1 MERGMK
7 MNNENRVQRFFD
19 IKARSANDDS
29 KMVLEGYALKFEKE
43 TELWKGF
50 KEVIRKGA
58 LDNTDMSRVFLLFN
72 HNDDVILAG
81 TSNNSLEL
89 QVDDIGLKFRA
100 ELVDTQT
107 SKEVYTLAKQGL
119 LTKCSFSFRTA
130 KNGYKYSRIDDK
142 NELGEI
148 VDIET
153 LYDVAV
159 VTYPAYD
166 DTEVYARDIKALER
180 EHERIN
186 EERANKAKERMEAL
200 EWTI

>member
-1 MERGMK
+1 MK

-58 LDNTDMSRVFLLFN
+58 LDNTDISRVFLLFN

>member
-1 MERGMK
+1 MK

-19 IKARSANDDS
+19 IKARSINDDS

>member
-119 LTKCSFSFRTA
+119 LTKCSFSFKTA
-130 KNGYKYSRIDDK
+130 RNGYKYSRIDDK
-142 NELGEI
+142 SELGEI

>member
-1 MERGMK
+1 
-7 MNNENRVQRFFD
+7 MNNDNRVQRFFD

-50 KEVIRKGA
+50 KEVIKKGA

-119 LTKCSFSFRTA
+119 LTKCSFSFRTT
-130 KNGYKYSRIDDK
+130 KNGYKYSRTDDS

>member
-1 MERGMK
+1 
-7 MNNENRVQRFFD
+7 MNNDNRVQRFFD

>member
-1 MERGMK
+1 
-7 MNNENRVQRFFD
+7 MNNDNRVQRFFD

-130 KNGYKYSRIDDK
+130 KNGYKYSRIEDK

>member
-1 MERGMK
+1 
-7 MNNENRVQRFFD
+7 MNNDNRVQRFFD

-119 LTKCSFSFRTA
+119 LTKCSFSFKTA

>member
-1 MERGMK
+1 
-7 MNNENRVQRFFD
+7 MNNDNRVQRFFD
-19 IKARSANDDS
+19 IKARSVNDDS

-130 KNGYKYSRIDDK
+130 KNGYKYSRTDDS

>member
-1 MERGMK
+1 
-7 MNNENRVQRFFD
+7 MNNDNRVQRFFD
-19 IKARSANDDS
+19 IKARSINDDS

-130 KNGYKYSRIDDK
+130 KNGYKYSRTDDS

>member
-1 MERGMK
+1 
-7 MNNENRVQRFFD
+7 MNNDNRVQRFFD

-130 KNGYKYSRIDDK
+130 KNGYKYSRTDDS

-180 EHERIN
+180 EHERIK

>member
-1 MERGMK
+1 
-7 MNNENRVQRFFD
+7 MNNDNRVQRFFD

-50 KEVIRKGA
+50 KEVIRKWA

>member
-1 MERGMK
+1 MK

>member
-1 MERGMK
+1 
-7 MNNENRVQRFFD
+7 MNNDNRVQRFFD

-130 KNGYKYSRIDDK
+130 KNGYKYSRFDDK

>member
-1 MERGMK
+1 
-7 MNNENRVQRFFD
+7 MNNDNRVQRFFD

-119 LTKCSFSFRTA
+119 LTKCSFSFRTT
-130 KNGYKYSRIDDK
+130 KSGYKYSRIDDK

>member
-1 MERGMK
+1 
-7 MNNENRVQRFFD
+7 MNNDNRVQRFFD

-81 TSNNSLEL
+81 TSNKSLEL

>member
-1 MERGMK
+1 
-7 MNNENRVQRFFD
+7 MNDDNRVQRFFD

-130 KNGYKYSRIDDK
+130 KNGYKYSRTDDS

>member
-1 MERGMK
+1 
-7 MNNENRVQRFFD
+7 MNNDNRVQRFFD

-130 KNGYKYSRIDDK
+130 KNGYKYSRTDDK

>member
-1 MERGMK
+1 MK

-50 KEVIRKGA
+50 KEVIRNGA

-119 LTKCSFSFRTA
+119 LTKCSFSFKTA
-130 KNGYKYSRIDDK
+130 SCGYKYSRIDDK

>member
-1 MERGMK
+1 MK

-119 LTKCSFSFRTA
+119 LTKCSFSFKTA
-130 KNGYKYSRIDDK
+130 RNGYKYSRIDDK
-142 NELGEI
+142 SELGEI

>member
-1 MERGMK
+1 
-7 MNNENRVQRFFD
+7 MNNDNRVQRFFD

-130 KNGYKYSRIDDK
+130 KNGYKYSRIDDS

>member
-1 MERGMK
+1 
-7 MNNENRVQRFFD
+7 MNNDNRVQRFFD

-119 LTKCSFSFRTA
+119 LTKCSFSFKTA

-186 EERANKAKERMEAL
+186 EERTNKAKERMEAL

>member
-1 MERGMK
+1 
-7 MNNENRVQRFFD
+7 MNNDNRVQRFFD

-130 KNGYKYSRIDDK
+130 KNGYKYSRTDDS

>member
-1 MERGMK
+1 
-7 MNNENRVQRFFD
+7 MNNDNRVQRFFD
-19 IKARSANDDS
+19 IKARSANEDS

-58 LDNTDMSRVFLLFN
+58 LDNTDISRVFLLFN

-148 VDIET
+148 VDIEA

-180 EHERIN
+180 EHERTN

>member
-1 MERGMK
+1 
-7 MNNENRVQRFFD
+7 MNNDNRVQRFFD
-19 IKARSANDDS
+19 IKARSANEDS

-58 LDNTDMSRVFLLFN
+58 LDNTDISRVFLLFN

-180 EHERIN
+180 EHERTN

>member
-1 MERGMK
+1 MK

-166 DTEVYARDIKALER
+166 DTEVYTRDIKALER

>member
-1 MERGMK
+1 MK

-58 LDNTDMSRVFLLFN
+58 LDSTDMSRVFLLFN

-166 DTEVYARDIKALER
+166 DTEVYTRDIKALER

>member
-1 MERGMK
+1 
-7 MNNENRVQRFFD
+7 MNNDNRVQRFFD
-19 IKARSANDDS
+19 IKARSTNDDS

-130 KNGYKYSRIDDK
+130 KNGYKYSRTDDS

>member
-1 MERGMK
+1 
-7 MNNENRVQRFFD
+7 MNNDNRVQRFFD
-19 IKARSANDDS
+19 IKARNANDDS

-130 KNGYKYSRIDDK
+130 KNGYKYSRTDDS